1 MFSLIMIDTISQILT
16 LYDNALR
23 LSYLSLSN
31 NVMPPF
37 CTIWQIFWS
46 YWTSRVYRIAQCFAK
61 QKKFPVIIFKYS
73 FYTAVIHT
81 NLVGIVFEE
90 VTN

>member
-16 LYDNALR
+16 MYDNALR

-61 QKKFPVIIFKYS
+61 QKSNKKFLLLYLI
-73 FYTAVIHT
+73 T
-81 NLVGIVFEE
+81 VFIQQLYILIW
-90 VTN
+90 